1 MGDDKEGRGRFEAY
15 ERIQQLEQQLAEA
28 RAAADVSE
36 ERFERRLDRVKTET
50 DHLRFDLEQ
59 IAYLA
64 SHDLQEPLRNVVTM
78 MQLVQR
84 SGAEMDPDQVT
95 QIAVAVEGAN
105 RLHGLIH
112 DLLAYTRVV
121 TQGRS
126 PRRCSLGQSLDRA
139 TTNLADAIDAVGAEV
154 TNDPLPTVIAD
165 VNQMG
170 QLMQNLIANA
180 IKFRSG
186 APPRVHVAVVQLED
200 EWQVSV
206 RDNGVGIES
215 AYHDRIFLL
224 LRRPHQTGE
233 YEGSG
238 IGLAICHR
246 IVQRHGGRIW
256 VESNAGEGSTFH
268 FTLPRHAG
276 GPSTA

>member
-1 MGDDKEGRGRFEAY
+1 MEDGKEGRDRFETY
-15 ERIQQLEQQLAEA
+15 ERIQRLEQQLAEA
-28 RAAADVSE
+28 QAVNGVLE
-36 ERFERRLDRVKTET
+36 ERYGRRLDRVKSET

-84 SGAEMDPDQVT
+84 AGPDLDPDLAT
-95 QIAVAVEGAN
+95 QIEVAVEGAT

-121 TQGRS
+121 TQGRP
-126 PRRCSLGQSLDRA
+126 PRRCSLSQSLDRA
-139 TTNLADAIDAVGAEV
+139 ITNLADAIDAADAEV
-154 TNDPLPTVIAD
+154 TADPLPTVIAD
-165 VNQMG
+165 SNQMV

-180 IKFRSG
+180 IKFHSG
-186 APPRVHVAVVQLED
+186 TPPRVHVAVEPLDD
-200 EWQVSV
+200 EWQFSV
-206 RDNGVGIES
+206 KDNGVGIDP
-215 AYHDRIFLL
+215 AYHNRIFLL

-238 IGLAICHR
+238 IGLAICRR
-246 IVQRHGGRIW
+246 IVQRHSGRIW
-256 VESNAGEGSTFH
+256 VESEPGEGSTFH

-276 GPSTA
+276 EPTTA